1 MGISVLYKPNVII
14 GNKSSSSVEPEQD
27 RTLYNLL
34 TDQVPSLALPLSIGI
49 TAELRSGAFANAD
62 IRKIYL
68 KNAQIIPSFCFGNTQ
83 IDGVVGSRV
92 YNIGEYAFHGCRQ
105 LKNVDIFSNC
115 VGIGNSAFTYCNALK
130 SINISSPSIY
140 IGIYAFSQCSGLET
154 ISIYNTQNTTS
165 PFIGCGNL
173 RYADMGYTSAIGQSA
188 FCYCRNL
195 NEVSFFFLERI
206 DQGTFSDCYNLRRI
220 DNIIGVSNVW
230 NIAFQGCFSLSSIFM
245 PFLSTMENSVF
256 NNCIH
261 LSRVELGGVS
271 SVKKTNFKNCN
282 SLQSLIFLTASC
294 PSLASDA
301 DVFEN
306 TPITDSSY
314 LGRYGSIYVPN
325 YLVST
330 MKAAENWSNYADRIT
345 SLPEYYDSRFVY
357 AYEFYNQHGLRR
369 IPSSKLG
376 ASYIGNRAFL
386 GCSTIT
392 SASFSNCEY
401 VGLNAFWS
409 CSSLKSVDMPSCK
422 FLLSGAFQYCSN
434 LKSLNTPN
442 IKYIGSNAFAGCS
455 QLSYI
460 NFSNCKKVGM
470 YAFSGCRNLSRVNL
484 PACEIVEAGAF
495 NGCSNLSFLDL
506 PNCVY
511 YAGGASTLTSINLP
525 KAKIIAGLG
534 AVKISTIYFPEC
546 IYFVG
551 CQSTS
556 YVQEIYLPN
565 AVTVYNCGGNVN
577 LRKIEIPNCTITA
590 TGAFAGCSS
599 LSEIYLQKVASIGY
613 VTFRSCTN
621 LQRILFA
628 NLSYIGTGGGE
639 CFSQCL
645 ALNSLYLF
653 SLRKVTLEYTN
664 DFNYTP
670 MTDSSYLGHYGS
682 IYVPAHLVSEYQADS
697 KWSYL
702 SDRFVGLTDQE
713 MQDIIDHW
721 ND

>member
-34 TDQVPSLALPLSIGI
+34 TDQVPRLALPLSIGI
-49 TAELRSGAFANAD
+49 TAELRSGAFANVD

-68 KNAQIIPSFCFGNTQ
+68 KNAQIIPDFCFANTQ

-92 YNIGEYAFHGCRQ
+92 YNIGEYAFNGCRQ

-115 VGIGNSAFTYCNALK
+115 VTIGISAFTYCNALK
-130 SINISSPSIY
+130 SINISSPSVN
-140 IGIYAFSQCSGLET
+140 IGTYAFSQCSNLET
-154 ISIYNTQNTTS
+154 VSIYNAVLVTS
-165 PFIGCGNL
+165 PFFGCVNL
-173 RYADMGYTSAIGQSA
+173 RTADLGYTSAIGQSA
-188 FCYCRNL
+188 FFNCRNL
-195 NEVSFFFLERI
+195 GEISCFFIENTVQSAFYN
-206 DQGTFSDCYNLRRI
+206 CYNLSKLG
-220 DNIIGVSNVW
+220 NIIGVSTVGN
-230 NIAFQGCFSLSSIFM
+230 ATFESCSSLSSIFM
-245 PFLSTMENSVF
+245 PFLNNMENSVF
-256 NNCIH
+256 YNCIR
-261 LSRVELGGVS
+261 LSRVELGDVS
-271 SVKKTNFKNCN
+271 SVKRTNFKNCN
-282 SLQSLIFLTASC
+282 SLRSLIFLTASC

-306 TPITDSSY
+306 TPIADSSY
-314 LGRYGSIYVPN
+314 LGHFGSIYVPS

-330 MKAAENWSNYADRIT
+330 MKAAQNWSNYADRIT
-345 SLPEYYDSRFVY
+345 SLPEYYDSKFVY

-392 SASFSNCEY
+392 SASFSSCEY
-401 VGLNAFWS
+401 VGLNAFLS

-434 LKSLNTPN
+434 LKSLIMPN
-442 IKYIGSNAFAGCS
+442 IKYIGISAFAGCS

-460 NFSNCKKVGM
+460 NFSHCKKVGM

-495 NGCSNLSFLDL
+495 GGCSNLSSLDL

-511 YAGGASTLTSINLP
+511 YAGGGSTLTSINLP
-525 KAKIIAGLG
+525 KAKIITGLG
-534 AVKISTIYFPEC
+534 SIKISTIYFPEC

-565 AVTVYNCGGNVN
+565 AVTVYNCGGNIN
-577 LRKIEIPNCTITA
+577 LRKIEIPNCVITA
-590 TGAFAGCSS
+590 NGAFGGCSS
-599 LSEIYLQKVASIGY
+599 LSEIYLQKVYSIGY
-613 VTFRSCTN
+613 VTFSGCTN
-621 LQRILFA
+621 MQRAYFG
-628 NLSYIGTGGGE
+628 NLKMIDSTSVFDR
-639 CFSQCL
+639 CQ

-653 SLRKVTLEYTN
+653 SVNKVTM
-664 DFNYTP
+664 NYSNNFKDTP

-682 IYVPAHLVSEYQADS
+682 IYVPAYLVSEYQADS
-697 KWSYL
+697 VWSYF